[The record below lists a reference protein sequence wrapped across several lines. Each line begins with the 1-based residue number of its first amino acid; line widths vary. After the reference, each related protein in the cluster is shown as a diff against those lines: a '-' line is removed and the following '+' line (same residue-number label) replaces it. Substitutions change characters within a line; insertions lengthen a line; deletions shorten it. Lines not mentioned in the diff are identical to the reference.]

1 MSKNN
6 RSQTASKDELCEK
19 LRDLVTEKRQVQE
32 QIKETERQIGQ
43 TQYSAKQ
50 TG

>member
-1 MSKNN
+1 MSKKN
-6 RSQTASKDELCEK
+6 RSQATSKDELCEK
-19 LRDLVTEKRQVQE
+19 LRDLVAEKRQVQE

-43 TQYSAKQ
+43 TRYGAQQ